1 VVGEGYVSKPDTV
14 SVLKVRAKCA
24 RHCRIL
30 FTGFIK
36 ISGERSMYAA
46 GFTDVGSVREQ
57 NEDAI
62 FVHNK
67 PIGPFPNLFI
77 VADGMGGHKAGEIA
91 SSMAVEKFSGFIR
104 DFPAQDFVRPEDY
117 LDLLISAAQHA
128 GDEINKKAK
137 SDESTS
143 GMGTTLTAGVI
154 DGDKIFLV
162 HIGDSRAY
170 LVHLLSM
177 SQITTDHTF
186 VEELL
191 QTGRVTAEE
200 AKTHPRRHV
209 LTRVLGVPENMQ
221 IDGIV
226 RDIGDATAV
235 LLCSDGLTNMLDD
248 ESMMKI
254 INGLGY
260 VEHRTKYLVEEANK
274 KGGLDNISAIVV
286 DIAR

>member
-1 VVGEGYVSKPDTV
+1 
-14 SVLKVRAKCA
+14 
-24 RHCRIL
+24 
-30 FTGFIK
+30 
-36 ISGERSMYAA
+36 MYAA
-46 GFTDVGSVREQ
+46 GLTDVGITREQ

-91 SSMAVEKFSGFIR
+91 STTAVEKFSGFIR

-128 GDEINKKAK
+128 GNEIMIKATADENMQ
-137 SDESTS
+137 

-162 HIGDSRAY
+162 HIGDSRTY
-170 LVHLLSM
+170 LVHSFESDLGM
-177 SQITTDHTF
+177 VQVTTDHTF

-191 QTGRVTAEE
+191 QTGRVTEEE

-209 LTRVLGVPENMQ
+209 LTRVLGVPDNMQ

-235 LLCSDGLTNMLDD
+235 LLCSDGLTNMLDND
-248 ESMMKI
+248 SMMRI

-260 VEHRTKYLVEEANK
+260 VEHRTKYLIDEANK
-274 KGGLDNISAIVV
+274 KGGRDNISAIVI